1 MVRIGVLGGTGP
13 AGQGLALRLASVGVE
28 VVIGSRSPARAT
40 EICDKL
46 RDQYPERDLPI
57 SPGDNAAAAAADVV
71 VVATPWEAAAP
82 TATALNE
89 ALTGK
94 VVVSMANA
102 LTRVGDEFISLIPPR
117 GSVAAWVQ
125 AAVPGA
131 MVAAALHHLPARSLS
146 DLDHDLNADVLVC
159 SDHREAVAATCD
171 LIARIPGLRA
181 LDAGRMSS
189 ASAIEALTPVLLQI
203 NVRYKA
209 RASIRLT
216 NIDLG

>member
-1 MVRIGVLGGTGP
+1 MHIGVLGGTGP
-13 AGQGLALRLASVGVE
+13 AGQGLALRLASVGIE
-28 VVIGSRSPARAT
+28 VTIGSRSIDRAA

-46 RDQYPERDLPI
+46 TGQYPDRDLPI
-57 SPGDNAAAAAADVV
+57 SPGDNAAAASADIV

-82 TATALNE
+82 TATALSR

-94 VVVSMANA
+94 IVVSMANA
-102 LTRVGDEFISLIPPR
+102 LTRVGDEFVSLIPPR

-131 MVAAALHHLPARSLS
+131 LVAAALHHLPARSLM
-146 DLDHDLNADVLVC
+146 DLNHDLNADVLVC
-159 SDHREAVAATCD
+159 SDHPEAIVATSD
-171 LIARIPGLRA
+171 IIDKIPGLRA
-181 LDAGRMSS
+181 LDAGRLSS

-203 NVRYKA
+203 NARYKV